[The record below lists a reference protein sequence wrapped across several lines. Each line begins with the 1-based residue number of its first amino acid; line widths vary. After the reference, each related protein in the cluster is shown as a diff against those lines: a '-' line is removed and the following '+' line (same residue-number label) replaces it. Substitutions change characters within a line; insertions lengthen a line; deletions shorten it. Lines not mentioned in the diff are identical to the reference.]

1 MKTYNKVMNAFSL
14 VTLILGLVAV
24 GITAV
29 YLVSRFISD
38 RAYHKKWKDYD
49 DCGIA

>member
-1 MKTYNKVMNAFSL
+1 MKAYNKVLGAFSL

-38 RAYHKKWKDYD
+38 RAYNKKWSDYD
-49 DCGIA
+49 DCGVA